1 MDQLNLTKSLEDCF
15 DWELNDEIIR
25 FDAII
30 ESLMTTDVQR
40 HKIREELID
49 WQDGVANMV
58 DELSELEPYEGFREF
73 AAMAEEIFGTEQ

>member
-15 DWELNDEIIR
+15 DWELNEEIIR
-25 FDAII
+25 FDGII
-30 ESLMTTDVQR
+30 ESLMTNDVPR

-49 WQDGVANMV
+49 WQDGVANIV
-58 DELSELEPYEGFREF
+58 DDLAAIEPYEGYREF

>member
-15 DWELNDEIIR
+15 DWELNEEIIR
-25 FDAII
+25 FDGII
-30 ESLMTTDVQR
+30 ESLMTNDVPR

-49 WQDGVANMV
+49 WQDGVDNIV
-58 DELSELEPYEGFREF
+58 DDLAAIEPYEGYREF